1 MKEDEITAVIRKIK
15 LTPDIDYQALIFIY
29 LDISSAL
36 FTHESIA
43 LWIELLNPVFLNHI
57 RLQ

>member
-1 MKEDEITAVIRKIK
+1 MKEDEITAVIKIK